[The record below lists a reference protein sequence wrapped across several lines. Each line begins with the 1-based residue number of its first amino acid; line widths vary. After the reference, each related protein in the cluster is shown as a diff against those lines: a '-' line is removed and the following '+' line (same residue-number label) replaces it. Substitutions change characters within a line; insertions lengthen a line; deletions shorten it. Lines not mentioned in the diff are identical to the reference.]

1 MQIWLRA
8 RPGGKPRTR
17 WTLFCFAIT
26 LWKWILTLPQCMK
39 EWKRDQVW
47 RRKRTGGRE
56 PPLQQDKDGNGNKWR
71 HISVNLCVCVAVVST
86 LPPAHS
92 CSQFLLCT
100 QTGGVCVR
108 LHLSDRLSPVSGHI
122 SIADCSAGITTR
134 SHRHTEVHNY
144 QLQRNNTDTTGSAG
158 CLECLSSHGV
168 SLHYNNVGD
177 CSSCLSICPWQVILW
192 LMCLQKS
199 AVEIITACL
208 APCFL
213 LAQPSVY
220 LSCHLGK
227 AGLQEI
233 VCVFVWVRV
242 SLMKCWNNNS
252 TGGGRRCYRGIKCPS
267 VKKVEFW

>member
-1 MQIWLRA
+1 MCASSSKRQTQPCQWPHLYHR
-8 RPGGKPRTR
+8 
-17 WTLFCFAIT
+17 L
-26 LWKWILTLPQCMK
+26 QC
-39 EWKRDQVW
+39 WHYH
-47 RRKRTGGRE
+47 TYT
-56 PPLQQDKDGNGNKWR
+56 
-71 HISVNLCVCVAVVST
+71 HIHT
-86 LPPAHS
+86 
-92 CSQFLLCT
+92 
-100 QTGGVCVR
+100 
-108 LHLSDRLSPVSGHI
+108 HI
-122 SIADCSAGITTR
+122 
-134 SHRHTEVHNY
+134 HRHTEVHNY

-177 CSSCLSICPWQVILW
+177 CSYCLSICPWQVILW

-252 TGGGRRCYRGIKCPS
+252 TGGGRRCYRGIQCPS
-267 VKKVEFW
+267 VKKVEFWSCGSKWKMLPN